1 MEAQF
6 GFASEMVEG
15 IARVSVVITLNCS
28 EEFSSLFICILES
41 QSSMLEARIKF
52 LKVFLK

>member
-1 MEAQF
+1 VEAQF